1 MKNIF
6 YIAYLLPMLAMGQV
20 VSPSAAQP
28 ATVPSQQPAQPT
40 TNNVGIGSK
49 DNIFESK
56 TSENFADRLFDVKS
70 DSVDLENGTLNWKG
84 KTFSLGNSRMF
95 KARFERYLAVDFSSQ
110 SLSDYKDIIGEISA
124 TLSVKNVEI
133 TPASIDYAQKRLFDA
148 AEYDYDGN
156 ASLAIANTLNTAWRM
171 RDDRMSKLI
180 TENELKKALKE
191 AESKQINFSNYLE
204 NRASDMAFKRSGKKG
219 NTNASS
225 TMALHGPTDLA
236 IAVQKTAQAGAKYT
250 ASQAETVAVGAK
262 SVLQFQS
269 TIVHLLLSRRFSHTI
284 IACDFYRNTYK
295 GSFQNMEVGKKQ
307 MHDFF
312 QISNFVPTSDTLQA
326 VAQEAS
332 NDIKTGLKAVDT
344 LFDSGEKYEALLRLM
359 ETFALGENEPDLLSY
374 PYEKKKVLHKIYK
387 NMATLKELA
396 DSRDFDAIESIL
408 SEMKKSVSDFP
419 YAETLAKVKAA
430 KRASNMCVM
439 AAKQA
444 ALSGNLP
451 EIDKNLT
458 QAAKIWPLNPAIERL
473 NEELVGLGD
482 GISKYVPKFDELYS
496 RGAYR
501 DISAESIEYAMA
513 FVKDEKRA
521 QKLKQI
527 VSNIAKID
535 MLIAQ
540 SKEFEAQNNEYF
552 AWELLENAKKIDAND
567 PVLAR
572 RIAQLA
578 PLVADFAKF
587 VAAAEKAEKAGEYP
601 RALMNYL
608 RAKQISPSSQICRL
622 AIERLSAKYL
632 EN

>member
-1 MKNIF
+1 M
-6 YIAYLLPMLAMGQV
+6 AYLLPLLAVGQIVPQQPAQSV
-20 VSPSAAQP
+20 VVAPQPQQAAQP
-28 ATVPSQQPAQPT
+28 ATS
-40 TNNVGIGSK
+40 NVGVGAK

-70 DSVDLENGTLNWKG
+70 DSIDLENGTLKWKG

-110 SLSDYKDIIGEISA
+110 NLSDYKDIISEISA
-124 TLSVKNVEI
+124 TLSVKNSEI
-133 TPASIDYAQKRLFDA
+133 TPASVVYAQKRLFDA

-156 ASLAIANTLNTAWRM
+156 ASLAIANTVNTAWRT
-171 RDDRMSKLI
+171 RDDRISKLI
-180 TENELKKALKE
+180 TENELKKALKSEE
-191 AESKQINFSNYLE
+191 AKQINFANYLE
-204 NRASDMAFKRSGKKG
+204 DRASHMAFKRNGKKG

-225 TMALHGPTDLA
+225 TIALHGTADLQ
-236 IAVQKTAQAGAKYT
+236 IATQKTAEALAKYT

-269 TIVHLLLSRRFSHTI
+269 TILHLLLSRRFSHTV

-295 GSFQNMEVGKKQ
+295 GSFQNMEVGKAQ
-307 MHDFF
+307 MYEFF
-312 QISNFVPTSDTLQA
+312 QISKFEPTSDTLQA
-326 VAQEAS
+326 IAQEACT
-332 NDIKTGLKAVDT
+332 DIKTGLKAVDT
-344 LFDSGEKYEALLRLM
+344 LFDAGEKYEALLRLM
-359 ETFALGENEPDLLSY
+359 ETFALGENEPELLNY

-387 NMATLKELA
+387 NMSTLKELA
-396 DSRDFDAIESIL
+396 DAHDFDAIENIL
-408 SEMKKSVSDFP
+408 TEMRKTVVDFP

-430 KRASNMCVM
+430 KRASNMSVM

-444 ALSGNLP
+444 AISGKLDDV
-451 EIDKNLT
+451 EKNLT

-482 GISKYVPKFDELYS
+482 GISKYAPKFDELYS

-501 DISAESIEYAMA
+501 DISAESLEYAMA
-513 FVKDEKRA
+513 FAKDPKRA
-521 QKLKQI
+521 QKLRQI
-527 VSNIAKID
+527 VADTAKID
-535 MLIAQ
+535 MIIAQ
-540 SKEFEAQNNEYF
+540 SKEFEAQNNEYL

-578 PLVADFAKF
+578 PSVADFAKF
-587 VAAAEKAEKAGEYP
+587 VAAAEKAEKAREYP

-608 RAKQISPSSQICRL
+608 QARQISPSSQICRL
-622 AIERLSAKYL
+622 AIQRLSAKYL